1 MRVLKKV
8 GIVILSFFLGLLVF
22 YNIYNLICIKVL
34 KKDVAA
40 FNGYAVLE
48 VISGSMEPTI
58 HVGDMI
64 IINTKDDNYNEEDIV
79 TFKDKD
85 MLITHRIVSVTED
98 EIITKG
104 DSNNALDEAIT
115 SGDIVGKYVFK
126 ISNGGKILA
135 SLKSPL
141 TMIMIFVAGVLFC
154 IFISMDKN
162 GNIILD
168 EDEVLFMEYL
178 KEKKKKEK
186 KSNKK
191 ANIKDK

>member
-1 MRVLKKV
+1 MKILKR
-8 GIVILSFFLGLLVF
+8 IIIIILSILLGVLVL
-22 YNIYNLICIKVL
+22 YNIYNIVCIKML
-34 KKDVAA
+34 KQDVASI
-40 FNGYAVLE
+40 NGYAILE

-64 IINTKDDNYNEEDIV
+64 IVDTKDNNYNEDDIV
-79 TFKDKD
+79 TFKDKN

-104 DSNNALDEAIT
+104 DGNNALDDAIT
-115 SGDIVGKYVFK
+115 SSDIIGKYVFK
-126 ISNGGKILA
+126 INSGGKILA
-135 SLKSPL
+135 ALKSPL
-141 TMIMIFVAGVLFC
+141 TMIMIFVVGVLFC

-168 EDEVLFMEYL
+168 DDEVLFMEYL
-178 KEKKKKEK
+178 KEKKKEK